1 MRQQI
6 IVASLAGALVLGTG
20 AAAFAHSAPLTDQTV
35 IRASHEQEQTAQ
47 PTPLVTPAPTDT
59 PQPTA
64 EPASGTPEPAHAT
77 ETADPAETADPVETP
92 EPSDQPEH
100 NTEQKDTETESGD

>member
-35 IRASHEQEQTAQ
+35 IAAGHEPEQTAQ
-47 PTPLVTPAPTDT
+47 PAAVPTAA

-64 EPASGTPEPAHAT
+64 EPAAAT
-77 ETADPAETADPVETP
+77 ENPAETAEPVETP
-92 EPSDQPEH
+92 EPSDQPEQ
-100 NTEQKDTETESGD
+100 NDEQKDTQAESGD